1 LIALLESSENAFQF
15 VLYSN
20 LCYNEFRENLEIT
33 TTEENMFGLQGI
45 GLPELIVVLVI
56 VLIIFGASRLREIG
70 GALGGAISEFRQSV
84 SGEDEE
90 DKEPAEGKKEQV

>member
-1 LIALLESSENAFQF
+1 
-15 VLYSN
+15 
-20 LCYNEFRENLEIT
+20 
-33 TTEENMFGLQGI
+33 MFGLQGI
-45 GLPELIVVLVI
+45 GLPELIIVLVI

-90 DKEPAEGKKEQV
+90 DKEPVESKKEA